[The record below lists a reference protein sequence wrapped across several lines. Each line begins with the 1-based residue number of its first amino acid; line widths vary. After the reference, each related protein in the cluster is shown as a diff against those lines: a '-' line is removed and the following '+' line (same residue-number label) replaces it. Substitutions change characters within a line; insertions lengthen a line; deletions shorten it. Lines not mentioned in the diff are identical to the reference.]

1 MRPVHPAGG
10 PALSI
15 GSRRHAPLAGLFV
28 VSLGASLATMDL
40 AVNVAFPSISDAFTL
55 ETRSIRWVVICYVLT
70 YSSLMLAFGKLG
82 DRIGHRQVFRA
93 GLLVSMVALVLC
105 ALAGDYG
112 SLLAARIVQGIGT
125 ALVLSCAPALATL
138 LYDESRRLSALGS
151 YSSLTALGSVIAP
164 LVGGA
169 SIAALGWSGV
179 FWFRAPVAVLALLLL
194 PLIPHARQVP
204 SSMHTGTAD
213 VAGPVLLAT
222 SLAFLLLTPALLDH
236 SASGWLALPTAVIG
250 LAALGACARHELR
263 AQNPILPPALVRD
276 PDFLLPNV
284 AGIAVHFVAFAVPL
298 LVPYYL
304 TRIAGYAPIESGAV
318 LALSPAGIL
327 IGSALAA
334 RTAGVIGIRRT
345 ALLGGALVAVGSVT
359 IALWSKMPW
368 LPLILATLVLHGT
381 GLGLFQVAYADI
393 VVAALPRQERGGAG
407 SLTMVTRTVGVMSA
421 ATALTALLHTIEGRE
436 SGSGAS
442 GAMAFEHAFGTVFL
456 YAALLLAA
464 FLALSGLRR
473 RAWRGG

>member
-1 MRPVHPAGG
+1 
-10 PALSI
+10 LST
-15 GSRRHAPLAGLFV
+15 GARRHAPLAGLFV

-40 AVNVAFPSISDAFTL
+40 AVNVAFPSITDAFTL
-55 ETRSIRWVVICYVLT
+55 ETRSIRWVVISYVLT
-70 YSSLMLAFGKLG
+70 YSSLMLAFGRLG

-93 GLLVSMVALVLC
+93 GLLVSALALVLC
-105 ALAGDYG
+105 ALAADYG

-138 LYDESRRLSALGS
+138 LYDESRRLRALGS
-151 YSSLTALGSVIAP
+151 YSSLTALASVIAP

-179 FWFRAPVAVLALLLL
+179 FWFRAPVAALALLLL
-194 PLIPHARQVP
+194 PLIPHAHQTSQSTHRGAP
-204 SSMHTGTAD
+204 D
-213 VAGPVLLAT
+213 VAGPILLAT
-222 SLAFLLLTPALLDH
+222 SLAFLLLTPALLDA
-236 SASGWLALPTAVIG
+236 SRSGWLALLTAAIG

-263 AQNPILPPALVRD
+263 AQHPILPPALIRD
-276 PDFLLPNV
+276 PDFVLPNV

-298 LVPYYL
+298 LAPYYL

-334 RTAGVIGIRRT
+334 RTAGVVGVRRT
-345 ALLGGALVAVGSVT
+345 ALLGGALVAVGSLT
-359 IALWSKMPW
+359 IALWPSLPW
-368 LPLILATLVLHGT
+368 LALILATLMLHGM

-393 VVAALPRQERGGAG
+393 VVAALPRQERGVAG

-421 ATALTALLHTIEGRE
+421 ATALTALLHAIESRQ
-436 SGSGAS
+436 SASGAS
-442 GAMAFEHAFGTVFL
+442 AAVAFESAFGTVFL
-456 YAALLLAA
+456 CAALLLAV

-473 RAWRGG
+473 RTWRGE